1 MAFKKVV
8 DSSMISL
15 GMTSGNT
22 NEVWAMPKKPIT
34 K

>member
-15 GMTSGNT
+15 GMTLGNT
-22 NEVWAMPKKPIT
+22 DEMPKKPIT